1 LPISRCALPKDG
13 VQDNLTNTSWRH
25 FDFWLLGAVAVVTIF
40 GITMISSTIQG
51 NIELAEHARRQ
62 FIFAVA
68 GFVALL
74 AVASIDYHMWSALHG
89 TLYIGTFSALAILY
103 TVATAVLGSAR
114 WFQTALVSIQP
125 SEFAKIVM
133 IMVLAGYFS
142 KNMARIGEI
151 QTIVRSFLLTIGIV
165 IWIVLQPNL
174 STSIVILVI
183 WFAMLWASGVR
194 IRHLALFA
202 LVGLILVS
210 VVLLVLPQLDALG
223 IDNDYQLRRV
233 QNFLA
238 PDEDASYGDNYN
250 VEQALIS
257 IGSGGWFGQGF
268 RQGSQVRLRFLKV
281 RWSDYIF
288 SATANDFGFAG
299 TLAVMLGMGFIIF
312 RCLRA
317 AYLSRDTF
325 GGLICYGVAT
335 LLAFQAMVNMGVNLK
350 LLPATGLPLPF
361 LSYGGSSLFS
371 LLLGVGLVESV
382 ILRHKDLEF

>member
-1 LPISRCALPKDG
+1 
-13 VQDNLTNTSWRH
+13 LTNTSWRH

>member
-1 LPISRCALPKDG
+1 
-13 VQDNLTNTSWRH
+13 
-25 FDFWLLGAVAVVTIF
+25 
-40 GITMISSTIQG
+40 
-51 NIELAEHARRQ
+51 
-62 FIFAVA
+62 
-68 GFVALL
+68 
-74 AVASIDYHMWSALHG
+74 MWSALHG